1 MLEELAIIAEPRT
14 AEGYGKSRAAEAIAG
29 ALIADIK
36 SGHIAVGEAL
46 PSERDLCERFD
57 SSRPTVREAL
67 VLMQQRGYANLG
79 ATRRPRAEKPSF
91 EKIFLNAAGHIRD
104 MVGDAESGAYLE
116 QIRQF
121 IEVGAVRSV
130 AQSASAIKLAQIHSA
145 LNACHDAIGD
155 LERFKEAD
163 QAFHRAIVS
172 VVDNPIILT
181 LHDMFVRTML
191 QQRGPTEDQRRH
203 DMMVYEE
210 HRQIYEAIVNGDAE
224 KAVAV
229 MCAETLWWR
238 CHRRHIA
245 DVLML
250 RDHEVVHVLGPG
262 DHQPHVFHP
271 NARRDDQGWPVYD
284 VSDAPTLF

>member
-1 MLEELAIIAEPRT
+1 MLEDMTTFGSLNSANVQ
-14 AEGYGKSRAAEAIAG
+14 GKSRAAHAVANALVSEIKAG
-29 ALIADIK
+29 R
-36 SGHIAVGEAL
+36 IAVGEVL

-67 VLMQQRGYANLG
+67 VLMQQRGYANLST
-79 ATRRPRAEKPSF
+79 TRRPRAEKPSI

-104 MVGDAESGAYLE
+104 LVGDAESGAYLE

-130 AQSASAIKLAQIHSA
+130 AQSASAIKLAQIHGA
-145 LNACHDAIGD
+145 LNACYEAIGE

-163 QAFHRAIVS
+163 QAFHRSIVS
-172 VVDNPIILT
+172 VVENPIILT

-191 QQRGPTEDQRRH
+191 QQRAPMEDQRRH

-224 KAVAV
+224 QAVAIMDAHLARSYRARV
-229 MCAETLWWR
+229 PQPKKL
-238 CHRRHIA
+238 
-245 DVLML
+245 D
-250 RDHEVVHVLGPG
+250 LGQMP
-262 DHQPHVFHP
+262 D
-271 NARRDDQGWPVYD
+271 
-284 VSDAPTLF
+284 

>member
-1 MLEELAIIAEPRT
+1 MLEELAALDDAHA
-14 AEGYGKSRAAEAIAG
+14 AEGAGKSRAAVAIAN

-36 SGHIAVGEAL
+36 AGRIPVGEPL

-79 ATRRPRAEKPSF
+79 TTRRPRAEKPSI
-91 EKIFLNAAGHIRD
+91 ERILLNAAGHIRD
-104 MVGDAESGAYLE
+104 LVGDAESGAYLE

-130 AQSASAIKLAQIHSA
+130 ARSASAIKLAQIHGA
-145 LNACHDAIGD
+145 LDACYEAIGD
-155 LERFKEAD
+155 LDRFKEAD

-172 VVDNPIILT
+172 VVENPVILT
-181 LHDMFVRTML
+181 LHDLFVRTML
-191 QQRGPTEDQRRH
+191 QQRGPSENQRQH

-210 HRQIYEAIVNGDAE
+210 HRQIYEAIVTGDAE

-229 MCAETLWWR
+229 MDAHL
-238 CHRRHIA
+238 
-245 DVLML
+245 
-250 RDHEVVHVLGPG
+250 
-262 DHQPHVFHP
+262 
-271 NARRDDQGWPVYD
+271 ARSYRARVPPPKKLNLEEG
-284 VSDAPTLF
+284 SG